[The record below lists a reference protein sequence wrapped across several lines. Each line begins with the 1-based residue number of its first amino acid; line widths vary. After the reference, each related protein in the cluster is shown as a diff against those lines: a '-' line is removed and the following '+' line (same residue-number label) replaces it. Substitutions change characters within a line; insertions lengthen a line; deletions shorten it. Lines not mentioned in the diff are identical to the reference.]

1 MKKTICLKLTLL
13 LFLSLFTALHLQAQ
27 EKIPFTI
34 LHTNDEHSH
43 LIAHPAVNFHSEQE
57 NSALGGFARLGGMI
71 REIREQKDAVGEP
84 VLAFSGGDWLGG
96 PAFGWLTLA
105 GHAAELDLLQRMGYT
120 AVVLGNHE
128 FDFGTEVL
136 ASYLETAGY
145 PGAHQQTAVLG
156 SNHGI
161 PSDHPLA
168 EAEVK
173 KTILRDLGNGI
184 TAGIFGLIGEDAV
197 SKTAFPEPV
206 VFEHYLEA
214 GKRAVEQLKEQGAD
228 IIIAVT
234 HSGEIEDQILAKDV
248 PGIDV
253 IVGGHFHRPLYEP
266 IMEGNTVI
274 VQAGSYTRY
283 LGNLEL
289 YWLPDEERVE
299 IRNHD
304 NGNPFLY
311 ELDHTVPVDDEIA
324 ERVAFYEDEL
334 NRLVS
339 EMTDGAVTDI
349 RQPVANS
356 SFRMNREYKRE
367 SAIGNFITD
376 AMRII
381 TGERT
386 GEPVDVAV
394 QANGAIRGSV
404 VPGAM
409 PWSEGEISFYD
420 LMNTTGL
427 GSGPDGRPGYPVVS
441 FYLTGDEVR
450 RSMEISVLLS
460 EMLQNN
466 YYLQFSGAAMEYD
479 PSRALWLTVPFIN
492 QPIPSTRAVMA
503 AWLFEGDGIQQMEQ
517 MRPLEK
523 GDEMLYHIVTD
534 YYIAGFLPMVG
545 ELLPGLMVEFKNID
559 GEVIPLNDTIVRDD
573 DGRELKVWQTVAEY
587 ALSFSENGEPGHL
600 PAVYSETG
608 SRLMIVDARSL
619 WFRPAVI
626 GILILGG
633 VMVFVWLKRKE

>member
-1 MKKTICLKLTLL
+1 MRAALFTIFSFFLL
-13 LFLSLFTALHLQAQ
+13 IDLSLAQ
-27 EKIPFTI
+27 EKIPLTI

-43 LIAHPAVNFHSEQE
+43 LVPHPAVNDHPDYE
-57 NSALGGFARLGGMI
+57 NPALGGFARLAGKMA
-71 REIREQKDAVGEP
+71 EIRQQKEAESEP

-105 GHAAELDLLQRMGYT
+105 GHAAELDLMQRMGYT

-136 ASYLETAGY
+136 ASYLQTAGY
-145 PGAHQQTAVLG
+145 PDAHERTAVLG

-161 PSDHPLA
+161 PDDHPLA
-168 EAEVK
+168 EADVQ
-173 KTILRDLGNGI
+173 KTVLRDLGNGI

-206 VFEHYLEA
+206 VFEHYVTA

-234 HSGEIEDQILAKDV
+234 HSGEIEDQILAREV

-253 IVGGHFHRPLYEP
+253 IVGGHFHRPLYET

-289 YWLPDEERVE
+289 YWLPDEQRVVT
-299 IRNHD
+299 RND
-304 NGNPFLY
+304 DLGNPYLY
-311 ELDHTVPVDDEIA
+311 KLDHTVPVDDEIA
-324 ERVAFYEDEL
+324 DRVLYYENLL
-334 NRLVS
+334 NGFVS
-339 EMTDGAVTDI
+339 ELTDGAVTEI
-349 RQPVANS
+349 RQTVARAD
-356 SFRMNREYKRE
+356 FPMMRAYKQE

-381 TGERT
+381 TGKYS
-386 GEPVDVAV
+386 GEPVDIAV

-404 VPGAM
+404 VPGGM
-409 PWSEGEISFYD
+409 PWSEGKISFYD

-427 GSGPDGRPGYPVVS
+427 GSGPDGGPGYPVVA
-441 FYLTGDEVR
+441 FYLTGDEVWR
-450 RSMEISVLLS
+450 AMEISVLLS
-460 EMLQNN
+460 EMLQDN
-466 YYLQFSGAAMEYD
+466 YYLQFSGAEMEYD
-479 PSRALWLTVPFIN
+479 PSRALWLTIPVIN
-492 QPIPSTRAVMA
+492 QPVPSTRAVMNA
-503 AWLFEGDGIQQMEQ
+503 RIFEGDGIQNHEQ

-523 GDEMLYHIVTD
+523 DDDTLYHVVTD

-545 ELLPGLMVEFKNID
+545 ELLPGLMVEFKNKE
-559 GEVIPLNDTIVRDD
+559 GEVISLDEAMVMRN
-573 DGRELKVWQTVAEY
+573 GRELKVWQTVAKY
-587 ALSFSENGEPGHL
+587 ALSFSENGSPGNL
-600 PAVYSETG
+600 PEIYSETG
-608 SRLMIVDARSL
+608 NRLVQVDARSL
-619 WFRPAVI
+619 WFWPGFAIGLIFIAV
-626 GILILGG
+626 
-633 VMVFVWLKRKE
+633 VVFLSRRK